1 MTLRHLLSWKPLFYE
16 ALLPALRRLG
26 PARGDAVLGAIGR
39 LTALGWP
46 PRRRALEMSLRQA
59 RSALGADW
67 EVREAR
73 DVLAGHIL
81 RFLARDYPL
90 HGLGDEALASRF
102 DVHGFEH
109 LRDALAGG
117 RGVVLLGSHLGGHL
131 SALHWL
137 YRRGV
142 PLRVLVQRPQH
153 ISATLR
159 ARFDSDEPPHPQ
171 TGLFLRRALPPG
183 AAVERVLRARAALR
197 DGMAVYLAGDVPW
210 SGPNARPGEL
220 LGHRRAFQSIWAD
233 LATLARAPVVPMF
246 CTHRPRGR
254 FALTFDPPWSLAP
267 GGEGA
272 AVARYLDRLEAEV
285 RAHPADAVAYLTWP
299 CYGPPSPA
307 PRAESGPSSQ
317 RGIGPGSVGP
327 ARPGAA
333 RAARSSTISRP
344 SS

>member
-39 LTALGWP
+39 ATALAWP
-46 PRRRALEMSLRQA
+46 PRRRALEVALRRA
-59 RSALGADW
+59 RAALGADW
-67 EVREAR
+67 EIPATREA
-73 DVLAGHIL
+73 LAGHIL

-90 HGLGDEALASRF
+90 HGLGDDALASRF
-102 DVHGFEH
+102 DVTGSEH
-109 LRDALAGG
+109 LADALGRG
-117 RGVVLLGSHLGGHL
+117 RGVILLGSHLGGHL

-153 ISATLR
+153 VSPTLQE
-159 ARFDSDEPPHPQ
+159 RFDDDASPHPQ

-197 DGMAVYLAGDVPW
+197 DGLAVYVAGDVPW
-210 SGPNARPGEL
+210 VGPNARPGEL
-220 LGHRRAFQSIWAD
+220 LGQRRTFQSIWAD

-267 GGEGA
+267 GDEEG

-299 CYGPPSPA
+299 AYGPPATAPPSR
-307 PRAESGPSSQ
+307 PRAGARASKSSRIKAPSS
-317 RGIGPGSVGP
+317 
-327 ARPGAA
+327 
-333 RAARSSTISRP
+333 
-344 SS
+344 